1 MTTNEL
7 TSVAIKVFAIYIL
20 VHAILSIP
28 TFIATFSGLHFDRSN
43 SWTEQ
48 VFWLLSVS
56 SIVLLLIITVLVW
69 KLAGR
74 VVEKASSDVEKSE
87 SCGIDESFLLSLL
100 GIYLCVE
107 AVMRFGF
114 VSMSAY
120 TQSQHIDGV
129 ALQTI
134 AYIAGYLFQFIIG
147 STLILKSSGW
157 IRFIKWLR
165 GAGLTEKP

>member
-20 VHAILSIP
+20 VHTILSIP

-43 SWTEQ
+43 GWTEQ

-74 VVEKASSDVEKSE
+74 VVEKVSSDVKKSE
-87 SCGIDESFLLSLL
+87 SCGIDEAFLLSLL
-100 GIYLCVE
+100 GIYLSVE

-114 VSMSAY
+114 VSISAY
-120 TQSQHIDGV
+120 TQSQQRDGV

-134 AYIAGYLFQFIIG
+134 AYIVGNLFQIIIG
-147 STLILKSSGW
+147 LTLILKASGW
-157 IRFIKWLR
+157 IRVIKWLR

>member
-1 MTTNEL
+1 
-7 TSVAIKVFAIYIL
+7 
-20 VHAILSIP
+20 
-28 TFIATFSGLHFDRSN
+28 
-43 SWTEQ
+43 
-48 VFWLLSVS
+48 
-56 SIVLLLIITVLVW
+56 
-69 KLAGR
+69 
-74 VVEKASSDVEKSE
+74 
-87 SCGIDESFLLSLL
+87 
-100 GIYLCVE
+100 
-107 AVMRFGF
+107 MRFGF